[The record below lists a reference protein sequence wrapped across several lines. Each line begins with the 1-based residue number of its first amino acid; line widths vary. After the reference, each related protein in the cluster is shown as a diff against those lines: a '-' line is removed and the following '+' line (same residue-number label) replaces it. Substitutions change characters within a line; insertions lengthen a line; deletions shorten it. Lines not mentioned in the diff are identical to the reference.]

1 MNTPQQIQLRKQ
13 EKFIGLRAEGLSYM
27 AISKKLKISRET
39 CSKWEK
45 ELGERLSQEKRDR
58 IESVYTQYG
67 MMKEAR
73 IKGLG
78 DLLKKVEGELSN
90 RSLEDVS
97 SDKLID
103 LSLKIREAL
112 KEEYSPVNMGAQ
124 ESLTESIKE
133 TVEIL
138 TTRIKSG
145 ELETNSLKSETASLL
160 SLVKAKESLPEEEH
174 VEDIVFKVHCIDE
187 LDNKLTKIKQEA
199 QLLATP
205 EKDRVLQMID
215 ELKEMKR
222 TIDENNPENV
232 DSIIRVPVNKG
243 GLRK

>member
-13 EKFIGLRAEGLSYM
+13 EKFIGLRAEGFSYM

-58 IESVYTQYG
+58 IESVYNQYG

-124 ESLTESIKE
+124 ESLTESIRE

-160 SLVKAKESLPEEEH
+160 SLVKAKESLPSEDREEQVQIRFH
-174 VEDIVFKVHCIDE
+174 VFDDVDKRLDE
-187 LDNKLTKIKQEA
+187 IKA
-199 QLLATP
+199 QAEIMTTP
-205 EKDRVLQMID
+205 EKDSVLSMIQ
-215 ELKEMKR
+215 ELKAMKDC
-222 TIDENNPENV
+222 IDDHNPEKEILTV
-232 DSIIRVPVNKG
+232 SLPRG
-243 GLRK
+243 GAKK